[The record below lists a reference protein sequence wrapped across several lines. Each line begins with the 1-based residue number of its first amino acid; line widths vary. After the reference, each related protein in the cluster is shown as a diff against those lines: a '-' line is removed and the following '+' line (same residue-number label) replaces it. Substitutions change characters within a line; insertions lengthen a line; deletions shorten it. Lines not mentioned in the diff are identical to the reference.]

1 MLTLAPDVATRKTSH
16 SRRNIQGHV
25 PVRKAGRSVDPSVDI
40 LHQAVLT
47 CVHLLE
53 GDGGRTAARDPR
65 VAIALLFG
73 QPPSTETLCI
83 AMAIVTNALAF
94 HEAITRELDLPSV
107 ADLRGPAS
115 NLPKR
120 LLLSQ
125 WARVLPEASNCPIF
139 KLASDIIR
147 PIPNKTAGKL
157 LGLLSRTAE
166 QLLVIGLTG
175 LHDIVGRTL
184 QRLSRDRKFLAAF
197 YTLPASASLLAE
209 LALSRLHIN
218 WDDPAAYT
226 KLWIA
231 DLACGT
237 GTLLSAAYNGIR
249 ARYRKT
255 GHDDHELHRSMIE
268 QQIIAADVM
277 PMAACLAASQLAA
290 AHPTERFS
298 ACRVYTMP
306 YGAAPAGGVS
316 LGALDLVRGP
326 GFGSPATQNPWS
338 PGSRA
343 DPVFLQVDVPDESV
357 DIVIMNP
364 PFTRPTNHKTAAV
377 PVPSFAGL
385 SVPPEVQRLMSLRLI
400 GGRRSLPKPVGNGY
414 AGLASDFLDLAHA
427 KVRPGGVDCVRP
439 PHDFLSRALM
449 GSRTSPLQHRLR
461 RHIDSEHRRR
471 CIGRQ
476 GIFSR
481 YRHG

>member
-1 MLTLAPDVATRKTSH
+1 M
-16 SRRNIQGHV
+16 
-25 PVRKAGRSVDPSVDI
+25 
-40 LHQAVLT
+40 
-47 CVHLLE
+47 
-53 GDGGRTAARDPR
+53 
-65 VAIALLFG
+65 
-73 QPPSTETLCI
+73 
-83 AMAIVTNALAF
+83 
-94 HEAITRELDLPSV
+94 
-107 ADLRGPAS
+107 
-115 NLPKR
+115 
-120 LLLSQ
+120 
-125 WARVLPEASNCPIF
+125 
-139 KLASDIIR
+139 
-147 PIPNKTAGKL
+147 
-157 LGLLSRTAE
+157 
-166 QLLVIGLTG
+166 
-175 LHDIVGRTL
+175 GRTL

-218 WDDPAAYT
+218 WDDPAAYA

-249 ARYRKT
+249 ARYRRT

-277 PMAACLAASQLAA
+277 PVAACLAASQLAA
-290 AHPTERFS
+290 AHPAERFS

-343 DPVFLQVDVPDESV
+343 DPVFHQVDVPDESV

-427 KVRPGGVDCVRP
+427 KVRPGGVVAFVLPMTFCQGQSWVAARRLFSTDYDDISIVSIAADASAAKAFSADTDMGEILLVARKRSAGASERRGRSDASYFNLHRRPKTSVDGANLAEALRPTTPRDPSSNILVGGISEGVRIQAGLA
-439 PHDFLSRALM
+439 DGGCAGVRDSTLAFAAMS
-449 GSRTSPLQHRLR
+449 LQHGNLR
-461 RHIDSEHRRR
+461 FRGTSDQVWSLPIGPLRDSGVTGK
-471 CIGRQ
+471 IGAVSICSWGPIQ
-476 GIFSR
+476 
-481 YRHG
+481 